1 MTHHL
6 IPLLHSKTSHKIN
19 VLFFFFILS
28 HAFVFNSAE
37 DEDFSILLDALEGK
51 NSSLNFPVSSGRTCE
66 RGYELVT

>member
-6 IPLLHSKTSHKIN
+6 IPLLHSKTSHKVN
-19 VLFFFFILS
+19 VFFFILS
-28 HAFVFNSAE
+28 HAVVFNFTE

>member
-1 MTHHL
+1 MF
-6 IPLLHSKTSHKIN
+6 
-19 VLFFFFILS
+19 FFFFILS
-28 HAFVFNSAE
+28 HAVVFNFTE

>member
-19 VLFFFFILS
+19 VFFFILS
-28 HAFVFNSAE
+28 HALVFNFTE

-51 NSSLNFPVSSGRTCE
+51 NSSLNFPVSSGKTRE

>member
-19 VLFFFFILS
+19 VVFFILS
-28 HAFVFNSAE
+28 HAFVFNFTE

-51 NSSLNFPVSSGRTCE
+51 NSSLNFPVSSRRTCE
-66 RGYELVT
+66 RGNELVT

>member
-6 IPLLHSKTSHKIN
+6 ILLLHSKTSHKVN
-19 VLFFFFILS
+19 VFFFILS
-28 HAFVFNSAE
+28 HAVVFNFTE

-51 NSSLNFPVSSGRTCE
+51 NSSLNFPISSGRTCE

>member
-1 MTHHL
+1 MTHNL

-19 VLFFFFILS
+19 GFFFFILS
-28 HAFVFNSAE
+28 YAFVFNFTE

-66 RGYELVT
+66 RGNELVT

>member
-6 IPLLHSKTSHKIN
+6 IPLLHRKTSHKVN
-19 VLFFFFILS
+19 VFFFILS
-28 HAFVFNSAE
+28 HALVFNFTE

>member
-6 IPLLHSKTSHKIN
+6 IPLLHSKTSHKVN
-19 VLFFFFILS
+19 VFFFILS
-28 HAFVFNSAE
+28 LAVVFNLTE

>member
-19 VLFFFFILS
+19 VFFFFILS
-28 HAFVFNSAE
+28 HTFVFNSAE

-51 NSSLNFPVSSGRTCE
+51 NSSLNFPVSSDRTLE

>member
-6 IPLLHSKTSHKIN
+6 IPLLHSKTSHKVN
-19 VLFFFFILS
+19 VFFFFILS
-28 HAFVFNSAE
+28 HAVVFNFTE
-37 DEDFSILLDALEGK
+37 DEDFSILLDALEGN

>member
-6 IPLLHSKTSHKIN
+6 IPLLHSKTSHEVN
-19 VLFFFFILS
+19 VFFFILS
-28 HAFVFNSAE
+28 HAVVFNFTE
-37 DEDFSILLDALEGK
+37 DEDFSILLDALEGN